1 MANSNTIFT
10 GTSTYT
16 SDFQQII
23 DRSVAIASLP
33 LTQLN
38 NQKTHLTDQ
47 SSALSTLSSKFSAL
61 HSALDNLNNATGA
74 SSFSANLSD
83 PSIAKVHIGAT
94 EFTGDVNLE
103 VISLGARTNT
113 LSLDSLTKVS
123 DPFTENVTVATNLT
137 LTVDG
142 TTYNIV
148 PASGTLS
155 SLAQAINSSGAGLH
169 ASIVNLGTTATPDYR
184 LSLQSN
190 TLADVDI
197 QLNDG
202 SVDLLSTLSSGSPA
216 TYRINGQPT
225 SPIESDS
232 RTITISPGLTVDL
245 LDTGITDISVSR
257 TSASISNALSS
268 FVGAYND
275 AVSGL
280 DANRGGSGALSG
292 QSLVYTLAQTLR
304 HLTSYTGSGDIS
316 SIANLGLEFN
326 KEGKLT
332 FDTTTFSNAATD
344 VDSILTFLGA
354 TGGSGFLQAAGNILD
369 SIDTGGSGLLTNAID
384 SVNSQ
389 IIDQNKRIDDTQVR
403 IDLLRERL
411 TAKITAA
418 DAAIAQL
425 QQQAIFFQGLFDA
438 YNKANS
444 KS

>member
-1 MANSNTIFT
+1 MANSSNTIFT

-16 SDFQQII
+16 TDFQQII

-38 NQKTHLTDQ
+38 DQKTHLTDQ
-47 SSALSTLSSKFSAL
+47 STELSTLSGKFSSLRGAI
-61 HSALDNLNNATGA
+61 DNLSNATGA
-74 SSFSANLSD
+74 SSFAANLSD
-83 PSIAKVHIGAT
+83 SSVAKVNIGAT

-113 LSLDSLTKVS
+113 LSLDTLTKVS
-123 DPFTENVTVATNLT
+123 DPFTENVSVAANFT

-142 TTYNIV
+142 TSYTIV

-155 SLAQAINSSGAGLH
+155 SLAQAINSSGSGLR
-169 ASIVNLGTTATPDYR
+169 ASVVNLGTTAAPDYR
-184 LSLQSN
+184 LSLQG
-190 TLADVDI
+190 THLGDQAI

-202 SVDLLSTLSSGSPA
+202 AQDILNTLSHGSPA
-216 TYRINGQPT
+216 TYRINGQPST
-225 SPIESDS
+225 PIESDS

-245 LDTGITDISVSR
+245 LDTGTTDINVSR
-257 TSASISNALSS
+257 TTASISSALNSFVSS
-268 FVGAYND
+268 FNA
-275 AVSGL
+275 AVAEL

-292 QSLVYTLAQTLR
+292 QSLISSLSQTLR
-304 HLTSYTGSGDIS
+304 HLATYSGSGDIA
-316 SIANLGLEFN
+316 SIGDLGLGFDKQGN
-326 KEGKLT
+326 LT
-332 FDTTTFSNAATD
+332 FDRTTFNNAAQN
-344 VDSILTFLGA
+344 VDGILTFLGNSD
-354 TGGSGFLQAAGNILD
+354 SGFLKSAGDLLD
-369 SIDTGGSGLLTNAID
+369 SANTGILGSATT

-438 YNKANS
+438 YNKSNQ
-444 KS
+444 K